1 MNILVTGVGGQGT
14 ILASKLLA
22 AEAMSRGQMV
32 RTNETIG
39 MAQRGGS
46 VTSHVR
52 IGDDCIAPAIPKGK
66 ADLILGFEP
75 GEAARHLAYLSPDG
89 HMVVSRN
96 AIIPVSASTGASPYD
111 TQAICDYLES
121 TGRCILIDGEKL
133 CQEAGSAKVLN
144 VILLA
149 VAAAKGYLPFDQ
161 EQLMT
166 TIAAQVKP
174 QFVALNQKA
183 VAIGFEQI

>member
-1 MNILVTGVGGQGT
+1 MMNILITGVGGQGT

-22 AEAMSRGQMV
+22 AGFMARGQMV

-52 IGDDCIAPAIPKGK
+52 AGDDCIAPAIPQGK

-75 GEAARHLAYLSPDG
+75 GEAARHLAYLAPGG
-89 HMVVSRN
+89 HLVVNRCG
-96 AIIPVSASTGASPYD
+96 IIPVSASVGAAPYD
-111 TQAICDYLES
+111 VAAVCDFLEN
-121 TGRCILIDGEKL
+121 TGRAVLIDGNAL

-144 VILLA
+144 IILLA
-149 VAAAKGYLPFDQ
+149 AAAAKGYLPFDK
-161 EQLMT
+161 EELHQL
-166 TIAAQVKP
+166 INNQVKP
-174 QFVALNQKA
+174 QFLALNEKA
-183 VAIGFEQI
+183 LEIGFTL